1 MKKTLAYMG
10 GFIMAMLTLS
20 LQAQENWDAKKNPT
34 VDSIAA
40 LYRDKIVPA
49 PVPPARE
56 DIFPVF
62 GRFDLTSGNS
72 SVSVTIT
79 ADEENKGIAWV
90 DGLPQGRI
98 KALLRKSPATY
109 KIPAQTTTAGQSVP
123 EGTLLYE
130 KSSNTLRI
138 CLGKAYNASAPEIVF
153 ETPEV
158 APVTTG
164 TGKSNNH
171 KEKTPKTVVY
181 TGSKQ
186 LPETV
191 KN

>member
-10 GFIMAMLTLS
+10 GFVMSLLTLS

-62 GRFDLTSGNS
+62 GRFDLTSGNTHLT
-72 SVSVTIT
+72 VTIS

-90 DGLPQGRI
+90 DGLPQGRV

-109 KIPAQTTTAGQSVP
+109 KIVAQTTTTGQSVA
-123 EGTLLYE
+123 EGTLIYE

-138 CLGKAYNASAPEIVF
+138 CLGKAYNASAPEAAF

-158 APVTTG
+158 TPVTTG
-164 TGKSNNH
+164 TGSKTN
-171 KEKTPKTVVY
+171 KGKTPETILY
-181 TGSKQ
+181 SGSKQ